1 MRFKEN
7 GFYLP
12 LKVINKA
19 VSDTDFIIPI
29 TFSRPPEETKE
40 KLTLFLKIFLEFSL
54 HNLATCTLIS
64 LYANFILKNLQNY

>member
-12 LKVINKA
+12 LKVINQA

-29 TFSRPPEETKE
+29 TFSRPPEET
-40 KLTLFLKIFLEFSL
+40 
-54 HNLATCTLIS
+54 
-64 LYANFILKNLQNY
+64 